1 MQDISTECAVS
12 VIVSTFSPA
21 HRDDIIEI
29 IQSMQTQSSQSF
41 ELIIIVDENRELF
54 QEYCD
59 YLEKAGTLNMRCLFN
74 PDNKG
79 LSYSRNIG
87 IQNALGEIISYLD
100 DDAVPDPDWVAQ
112 TIISFEDDGVGA
124 STGDIIPLWEDPN
137 DEWFPREL
145 YWMISCSYSLTPT
158 EFSET
163 ERGFG
168 ANMSFRKS
176 VLDEIGSFREDLGIR
191 PGKWV
196 GGEDSEMFLR
206 VRQSGNKVIYNP
218 KSMVHHKIPHRR
230 ILLKSLLKR
239 AYNQGNTI
247 AKMGK
252 SESYASGNKS
262 TEYSY
267 LGNLVKDFIPEKLRE
282 FNRIAL
288 YQLFVVTLV
297 VLCTGLGYIQGNFSG
312 NTGEK
317 NTQ

>member
-21 HRDDIIEI
+21 HRDDIYEI

-54 QEYCD
+54 QEYCE
-59 YLEKAGTLNMRCLFN
+59 YLEKGGTSNMRCIFN

-87 IQNALGEIISYLD
+87 IKKAHGRIISYLD

-112 TIISFEDDGVGA
+112 TMISFEDSDIGA
-124 STGDIIPLWEDPN
+124 STGDIVPLWENPK

-176 VLDEIGSFREDLGIR
+176 ILDEIGSFREDLGIR

-206 VRQSGNKVIYNP
+206 VRQSGKKVIYNP

-230 ILLKSLLKR
+230 ILLKALLKR
-239 AYNQGNTI
+239 AYNQGYTI

-267 LGNLVKDFIPEKLRE
+267 LGKLAKDFAPKKLKE
-282 FNRIAL
+282 FNIISL
-288 YQLFVVTLV
+288 NQLSIVTLV
-297 VLCTGLGYIQGNFSG
+297 VICTGLGYIRGYF
-312 NTGEK
+312 
-317 NTQ
+317 